1 MLIAV
6 DGRIITEISQTCMSS
21 PCSATVSTRRDSTS
35 QRSLQVSDTRKA
47 RNTCTQHQHQ
57 KHALVSARLKKPQ
70 LDPADTNSYRT
81 ISQLSFASKLVE
93 RAVATRFVQHCTQ
106 NSLLPVRQ
114 SAYRR
119 HFSTETALLIVH
131 NDIVRAVDRGDL
143 VPLVL
148 LDLSAAF
155 DTVDHG
161 CLLSILERRF
171 CVDGDALEWF
181 KSYLFDRSQTYISGE
196 DSYGPVS
203 RPNLPRCDCIYCRII
218 ITIMHRVGGPKETW
232 YYCIKSKICSL

>member
-1 MLIAV
+1 MVCPALHTEHMLP
-6 DGRIITEISQTCMSS
+6 D
-21 PCSATVSTRRDSTS
+21 
-35 QRSLQVSDTRKA
+35 RK
-47 RNTCTQHQHQ
+47 
-57 KHALVSARLKKPQ
+57 
-70 LDPADTNSYRT
+70 
-81 ISQLSFASKLVE
+81 
-93 RAVATRFVQHCTQ
+93 
-106 NSLLPVRQ
+106 

-131 NDIVRAVDRGDL
+131 NDIVRVVDRGDL

-161 CLLSILERRF
+161 CLLSVLERRC
-171 CVDGDALEWF
+171 CVDGDVLEWF

-203 RPNLPRCDCIYCRII
+203 
-218 ITIMHRVGGPKETW
+218 V
-232 YYCIKSKICSL
+232 SCSVPQGSV